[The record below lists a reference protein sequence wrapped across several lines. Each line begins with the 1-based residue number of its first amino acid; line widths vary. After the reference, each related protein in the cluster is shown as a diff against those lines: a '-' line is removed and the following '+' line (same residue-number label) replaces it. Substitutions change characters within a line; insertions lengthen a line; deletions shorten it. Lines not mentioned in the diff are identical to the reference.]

1 MDPNLLL
8 LFFNCFNCAQTLRM
22 NRGNRPFRCVH
33 PKNYPLPGRLVM
45 YISYCAVPTQQLTTN
60 RAVTRLNCRIQ
71 PFGPSARI
79 MLQPF
84 ERSHKHIH
92 TDIWKMC
99 CARERKIKMHATL
112 LGRRVD
118 RSSSFQAFHKQFS
131 HCQTDCLHLTVRC
144 AIKLQIGERESARYS
159 RKSTQRQTAKQ
170 ASIYTLRASSIFGAP
185 KWPCIYILIESSVE

>member
-99 CARERKIKMHATL
+99 CARERKKKCMQHCWAVGSID
-112 LGRRVD
+112 RRHFRHFINNFRIVKPI
-118 RSSSFQAFHKQFS
+118 A
-131 HCQTDCLHLTVRC
+131 
-144 AIKLQIGERESARYS
+144 
-159 RKSTQRQTAKQ
+159 
-170 ASIYTLRASSIFGAP
+170 
-185 KWPCIYILIESSVE
+185 CI